1 VPMPDVQNVQRTD
14 IRPYAIELVTK
25 DRTWLIALKSDE
37 ELYGW
42 MDDIYSR
49 SPLGVSMPTD
59 FVHKV
64 HVGFDPIS
72 GAFTVRP
79 SCQTTIRL
87 LGSVLTSTL
96 LV

>member
-1 VPMPDVQNVQRTD
+1 MPDVQNVQRTD